1 MTETPTT
8 VYFREKVLR
17 DRSYVTPDRCIAV
30 LANPLRRHQ
39 QSDGRWRVW
48 GRVTLPEPFGTRILR
63 VVTLAD
69 GTLHN
74 AFVDRGFQEETT

>member
-1 MTETPTT
+1 MDIPTT

-17 DRSYVTPDRCIAV
+17 DRSYVTPDRCLTV
-30 LANPLRRHQ
+30 LASLLRRHQ
-39 QSDGRWRVW
+39 QADGRWRVW
-48 GRVTLPEPFGTRILR
+48 GRVTLPEPLGARILR

-74 AFVDRGFQEETT
+74 AFVDRGFQEDTT